1 MAEGLV
7 DAIGR
12 GWRDPRGA
20 MAAEL
25 GRGLSEARALVHL
38 MLACGVFFVA
48 SLPNAVREARALAI
62 ADPVEGA
69 VAAHLF
75 GYLALAPL
83 VAYGLA
89 ALVHLVARGF
99 GARGGFR
106 RRPRRALLVAAD
118 GRAARARCWRSPA
131 SPSRSRRRRSSP
143 LLDCL
148 GVARARLLAL
158 AVRREPRRGRGF
170 RRHRPGGG
178 GRRREPSARSP
189 ASSACWRPAGGPDA
203 DVARARH
210 RQPAPAAAGRPP
222 RPRRRPAER
231 DGDRGGAARD
241 LRRDRARLPRAAR
254 LAGRRST
261 SCRRPSSPT
270 RCSAPPPSSAP

>member
-1 MAEGLV
+1 MAGGLV

-20 MAAEL
+20 MAAEV

-89 ALVHLVARGF
+89 AVVHLVARGF

-106 RRPRRALLVAAD
+106 
-118 GRAARARCWRSPA
+118 AARAALFWSLLMAAPLALLLALAGVAVEVAAPA
-131 SPSRSRRRRSSP
+131 LAT

-148 GVARARLLAL
+148 GVGAL
-158 AVRREPRRGRGF
+158 AFWLWLFAASLAEAEGFAGTGRV
-170 RRHRPGGG
+170 
-178 GRRREPSARSP
+178 AAVVA
-189 ASSACWRPAGGPDA
+189 ASVGAVAGLVGLLEAGGA
-203 DVARARH
+203 
-210 RQPAPAAAGRPP
+210 
-222 RPRRRPAER
+222 
-231 DGDRGGAARD
+231 
-241 LRRDRARLPRAAR
+241 
-254 LAGRRST
+254 
-261 SCRRPSSPT
+261 
-270 RCSAPPPSSAP
+270 